1 MEMFVIPSP
10 KRVEVIE
17 SEADIARSPEDVFDY
32 CSDPRTS
39 LNGTFS
45 GSFRGLGLDGR
56 DLGDPE
62 TMSWR
67 PRSAARARSA
77 SGSKRSG
84 STIWGG
90 EPVMADGGSVQ
101 DVRCSPAGCGNPPDV
116 PPGERG
122 AVVKGN
128 ERVIGT
134 LNDLLGL
141 ELSAINQYLAH
152 SKMCQN
158 WGYERL
164 AERFRQVSLEEMKD
178 AEEII
183 ERVLFLEG
191 MPKMGRPPP
200 TTIGPTVPEQ
210 LRAALETE
218 REALKLLREG
228 IATAL
233 EVDDQATREFLAS
246 RLADE
251 EGHLDWLETQ
261 LSLIDS
267 VGEAN
272 YLAQQLRT

>member
-1 MEMFVIPSP
+1 M
-10 KRVEVIE
+10 
-17 SEADIARSPEDVFDY
+17 
-32 CSDPRTS
+32 
-39 LNGTFS
+39 
-45 GSFRGLGLDGR
+45 
-56 DLGDPE
+56 
-62 TMSWR
+62 
-67 PRSAARARSA
+67 
-77 SGSKRSG
+77 
-84 STIWGG
+84 
-90 EPVMADGGSVQ
+90 
-101 DVRCSPAGCGNPPDV
+101 
-116 PPGERG
+116 
-122 AVVKGN
+122 KGN

-164 AERFRQVSLEEMKD
+164 AERFRQVSLQEMKD

-183 ERVLFLEG
+183 ERILFLEG
-191 MPKMGRPPP
+191 TPKMGRPPAM
-200 TTIGPTVPEQ
+200 TIGPTVPEQ
-210 LRAALETE
+210 LQAALETE

-233 EVDDQATREFLAS
+233 EVDDQATREFLAG

>member
-1 MEMFVIPSP
+1 
-10 KRVEVIE
+10 
-17 SEADIARSPEDVFDY
+17 
-32 CSDPRTS
+32 
-39 LNGTFS
+39 
-45 GSFRGLGLDGR
+45 
-56 DLGDPE
+56 
-62 TMSWR
+62 
-67 PRSAARARSA
+67 
-77 SGSKRSG
+77 
-84 STIWGG
+84 
-90 EPVMADGGSVQ
+90 MADGGSVHGI
-101 DVRCSPAGCGNPPDV
+101 RCSPAGCGNPPDV

-128 ERVIGT
+128 ESVIGK

-141 ELSAINQYLAH
+141 ELAAINQYLAH

-164 AERFRQVSLEEMKD
+164 AERLRQVSLEEMKD

-183 ERVLFLEG
+183 ERILFLEG
-191 MPKMGRPPP
+191 IPNMGPPAM
-200 TTIGPTVPEQ
+200 TIGPTVPEQ

-233 EVDDQATREFLAS
+233 EVDDQATREFLAG

-267 VGEAN
+267 LGEAN
-272 YLAQQLRT
+272 YLAQQLRA